1 MNRPPTPPPPLLRV
15 RHLGLASKHA
25 PVFSD
30 VSFDLAP
37 HTLGVVQGA
46 SGSGRSSLL
55 LATAGRMRDL
65 TGHGTCAGHDLVRA
79 SAAIRSRTA
88 VARLADLVDLE
99 PQLTVGE
106 SLVERSLTEGISTP
120 AAESALTAIEGL
132 FGVTFPRRALVEDLS
147 RLDRGRLALALAALR
162 PAELII
168 FDDVD
173 RDLDPTDQ
181 HQLYAAMLL
190 IAATGCAVLASTTTA
205 ETIPSAATVVALDP
219 RTASP
224 QEM

>member
-1 MNRPPTPPPPLLRV
+1 MSPAPTPPPPLLRV
-15 RHLGLASKHA
+15 SHLGLTSQHG

-30 VSFDLAP
+30 VSFALAP
-37 HTLGVVQGA
+37 HTLGVVHGH

-55 LATAGRMRDL
+55 LAAAGRMRGL
-65 TGHGTCAGHDLVRA
+65 TGHGSCAGHDLLRA

-99 PQLTVGE
+99 PQLTVQE
-106 SLVERSLTEGISTP
+106 SLVERSLTEGISAS
-120 AAESALTAIEGL
+120 AAESALTAIESL
-132 FGVTFPRRALVEDLS
+132 FGLAFPRRVLIEDLS

-181 HQLYAAMLL
+181 GQLYAAMTI

-205 ETIPSAATVVALDP
+205 QAIPNAATVVALDP
-219 RTASP
+219 PTLPP
-224 QEM
+224 QEI

>member
-1 MNRPPTPPPPLLRV
+1 MNRAPAPPPPLLRV
-15 RHLGLASKHA
+15 SHLSLASKHR
-25 PVFSD
+25 PVFTD
-30 VSFDLAP
+30 VSFVLAP
-37 HTLGVVQGA
+37 QSLGVVQGP

-55 LATAGRMRDL
+55 LAAAGRMRGL
-65 TGHGTCAGHDLVRA
+65 TGHGTCAGHDLLRDAAAVRH
-79 SAAIRSRTA
+79 RTA

-99 PQLTVGE
+99 PQLTVQE
-106 SLVERSLTEGISTP
+106 SLVERSLTEGISTS
-120 AAESALTAIEGL
+120 AAASALTAIEDL
-132 FGVTFPRRALVEDLS
+132 FGVIFPRQVLVEDLS
-147 RLDRGRLALALAALR
+147 RLDRGRLAVALAALR

-181 HQLYAAMLL
+181 DQLYAAM
-190 IAATGCAVLASTTTA
+190 ITIVATGCAVLASTTTA

-219 RTASP
+219 RTLSP